1 MAFFKAYD
9 RYGIEAIS
17 VTLERFLILVF
28 GLIILTFNAS
38 LINLMWI
45 FFWVR
50 LVDVCVTYYVLNKST
65 LKTILMFDFRFIRT
79 LQITALPLGIYIY
92 VAFLYGY
99 VDTVMLSFIKGS
111 TEVGWYN
118 AAYRIY
124 DGLIILPFIVHY
136 GLLPPLSKY
145 FIGDREKYLQLSGE
159 VIGYVMIVTLPI
171 AIVLAQQAG
180 FVIHGLFGND
190 FQLAVPA
197 FKVLM
202 VGLFFTYPIVIFN
215 CILIS
220 MDKLKPILYLAGI
233 GLIANVISN
242 LLLIPK
248 FGYLG
253 AAISTA
259 SSEILVFA
267 VTMLYLDKVNKK
279 LMLPGKMMR
288 FFIATVIVVLILIIG
303 NELGLSAVLV
313 MGICAIAYVIS
324 LTLLKLVDMRR
335 VGLIFKILHSSKV

>member
-1 MAFFKAYD
+1 
-9 RYGIEAIS
+9 
-17 VTLERFLILVF
+17 
-28 GLIILTFNAS
+28 
-38 LINLMWI
+38 
-45 FFWVR
+45 
-50 LVDVCVTYYVLNKST
+50 
-65 LKTILMFDFRFIRT
+65 
-79 LQITALPLGIYIY
+79 
-92 VAFLYGY
+92 
-99 VDTVMLSFIKGS
+99 
-111 TEVGWYN
+111 
-118 AAYRIY
+118 
-124 DGLIILPFIVHY
+124 
-136 GLLPPLSKY
+136 
-145 FIGDREKYLQLSGE
+145 
-159 VIGYVMIVTLPI
+159 MIVTLPI

-190 FQLAVPA
+190 FLLAVPA

-202 VGLFFTYPIVIFN
+202 VGLFFTYLIVIFN

-279 LMLPGKMMR
+279 LMLPRKMMR